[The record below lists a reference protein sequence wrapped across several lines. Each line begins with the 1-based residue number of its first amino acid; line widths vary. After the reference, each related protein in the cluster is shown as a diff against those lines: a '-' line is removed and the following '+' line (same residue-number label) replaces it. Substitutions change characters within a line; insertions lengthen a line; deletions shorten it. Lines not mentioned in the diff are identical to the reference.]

1 MHIIP
6 AAIAWLFQV
15 EINGS
20 YKQEE
25 KVIHSEISMVKHIFY
40 SIGAFLYFFTS
51 SCVCGKRGLWAMCTN
66 LYLCGL
72 FSFQLKRNSTI
83 PNINL

>member
-40 SIGAFLYFFTS
+40 SIGAFYISLLPHVF
-51 SCVCGKRGLWAMCTN
+51 VGKGGCGPCALI
-66 LYLCGL
+66 YIFVVFSL
-72 FSFQLKRNSTI
+72 FSSKEILLFLI
-83 PNINL
+83 